1 MAFVQIAYF
10 CLGVFQFF
18 ALWSGI
24 ELWMGIG
31 SFFAGILAFM
41 LAGIPLV
48 GTALGMYGAVEAW
61 GWSWI
66 QAGGLFFGP
75 FLIIVVI
82 ALLSRD

>member
-1 MAFVQIAYF
+1 MVFVNIAYF
-10 CLGVFQFF
+10 LLGVFQFF

-24 ELWMGIG
+24 EVWLDIN
-31 SFFAGILAFM
+31 SLFAAILALF
-41 LAGIPLV
+41 LAGIPIV

-66 QAGGLFFGP
+66 QAGALFFGP
-75 FLIIVVI
+75 FMVIAIV

>member
-10 CLGVFQFF
+10 ALGVFQFF

-24 ELWMGIG
+24 EVWLDIG
-31 SFFAGILAFM
+31 SFFAGVVAFL
-41 LAGIPLV
+41 LAGVPII

-61 GWSWI
+61 GWSWT
-66 QAGGLFFGP
+66 QAVGLFFGP
-75 FLIIVVI
+75 FLVIAVI